1 MGSAPKY
8 NAIFVNLLGTVNFFH
23 LRFTYVNM
31 VTEKQKWRN
40 IFNSFIYLFIYLFIY
55 SFINWFSKSVGF
67 DHSHGQFAAGDNE
80 KNKRVVIFFFISM
93 PKWQIS
99 CANVMTS
106 RKTWNKS
113 TSTKNGW
120 FEVLELVALFLLK
133 MGTFVARNW
142 KEISVDA
149 INVLL
154 C

>member
-1 MGSAPKY
+1 MGSAPKH
-8 NAIFVNLLGTVNFFH
+8 NAVFVNLFGTVNFFH

-40 IFNSFIYLFIYLFIY
+40 IFNSFIYLFIY

-120 FEVLELVALFLLK
+120 LEVLELVALFLLK

>member
-23 LRFTYVNM
+23 LRSHTLIWLLKNKNEETFLIV
-31 VTEKQKWRN
+31 
-40 IFNSFIYLFIYLFIY
+40 LFIYLFIY

-99 CANVMTS
+99 CANMMTS

-120 FEVLELVALFLLK
+120 LEVLELVALFLLK

-149 INVLL
+149 INVSL

>member
-1 MGSAPKY
+1 
-8 NAIFVNLLGTVNFFH
+8 
-23 LRFTYVNM
+23 
-31 VTEKQKWRN
+31 
-40 IFNSFIYLFIYLFIY
+40 
-55 SFINWFSKSVGF
+55 
-67 DHSHGQFAAGDNE
+67 
-80 KNKRVVIFFFISM
+80 M